1 MLNASLI
8 GFVFLGLFSPGP
20 NVILVTTSGARFG
33 FARTL
38 PHIAGIVVG
47 VGIIAAVTGFG
58 IGALLQALP
67 MMKWVLTTVSVIW
80 ILYLAYRLWISVPPA
95 QDPHAKPFTFVEAVL
110 FQWVNPKI
118 WAVGLA
124 ASAFVASHPPMIQ
137 ALTLGLTFSTVN
149 IGVCTFWTLAGTLL
163 SVLLTSPCAWTLFNR
178 VMALALVGFSL
189 LLFF

>member
-1 MLNASLI
+1 M
-8 GFVFLGLFSPGP
+8 FLGLFSPGP
-20 NVILVTTSGARFG
+20 NVILVTASGARFG

-58 IGALLQALP
+58 VGALVQALP
-67 MMKWVLTTVSVIW
+67 VLKWALTTISVIW
-80 ILYLAYRLWISVPPA
+80 ILYLAYRLWTAVPPA

-118 WAVGLA
+118 WAVALA
-124 ASAFVASHPPMIQ
+124 ASAFVASEPPMIQ

-149 IGVCTFWTLAGTLL
+149 TGVCTFWTFAGTLL
-163 SVLLTSPCAWTLFNR
+163 SVLLTKPGAWALFNR
-178 VMALALVGFSL
+178 IMALALVGFSL
-189 LLFF
+189 LLLL